1 MKKKLQN
8 YLQCINITYMK
19 RHHFIITKIVIFILL
34 LFYNTTILSQDY
46 QKVEY
51 ITKGIEHIHKNQFNM
66 GILYLNLGLN
76 SSNIPDSIKNIGI
89 FYKQCTYYHTNSP
102 HYSEEE
108 LYAAIN
114 KIDFSKIEI
123 PKCDIYNIANYKI
136 GSWYEK
142 NEEYDSAY
150 KYYDNEIKQY
160 NKDEMAL
167 KYYIAL
173 GDKAR
178 MLFMQ
183 KKYDDAIKLYSE
195 ILSNDHLFD
204 IETKSGFLSLYS
216 LCYFQKKDYK
226 NALLINK
233 KHRDFIKN
241 SIGINSIEYIYALS
255 DLYTI
260 SIESTDYP
268 NAIDIA
274 KEILQIYEQIPEF
287 TEEAHCNYQLLLATA
302 YFYNENLNEAIELY
316 ETIFESSSGSLWYE
330 CATQLSNAYFST
342 DSYKKA
348 LNLTD
353 SIIKFVEIEYGKQ
366 SIEYIKALGELVYQM
381 SYSNTSVNTDIE
393 NFTTKLHKEIIE
405 TKIDNNNASEDIG
418 LLYTIAQ
425 SYLALGYTTEH
436 DSILNNRLEVIK
448 SIYGEKHPFYITEL
462 CNVLSNTYTTDL
474 NKNIIFIK
482 QLEERYLQDTANY
495 QIAIHKDI
503 LHSLSNLYQKQNN
516 YIKAID
522 ILNRSIDMSKMQGD
536 TLNQSYIDEINSI
549 AVLYN
554 ESGFND
560 KYTEFKDIILDLT
573 KKLYGESSYKY
584 QIQKL
589 DKLDILSQTKPN
601 DAIVELLDII
611 DSNVSTDYFI
621 LYTITA
627 KTYYSLGDYDNA
639 EKYINISF
647 NSAVIPTQK
656 ALANTIK
663 AQINAKKG
671 DFQTAIKYQK
681 EALSIAEKYIPV
693 KLKDISDDL
702 ALYYF
707 ENKDYNNSF
716 EILHNNINKEWNSY
730 TDNLLLM
737 SEYER
742 EKYWTKNGTIH
753 NYIHAF
759 IPQDEL
765 NKQSKFSM
773 LIYEALLIRKNLQ
786 LRIHNSII
794 KNIYKNKHKKNEY
807 QEYVSLKNNSKHLIK
822 EGLNKLEELEKKLYA
837 DLNIEIP
844 TINIKDLQAN
854 ISPNDV
860 LIEFSEYTNIHNNDS
875 LFSATI
881 LKKDW
886 KYPITLKMEINKNS
900 SIENNRLYNIVW
912 EPLLKHLDFNSNI
925 YFSAAGKLH
934 QIPIESLPIRDGKI
948 MSDAYNMYRL
958 SSTRELALKK
968 EPAKYK
974 KAVLYGGLNYNMTNE
989 AMLTENAKYQTDS
1002 TYTLFASRGLLE
1014 DSIRGYK
1021 WTNLNN
1027 TKMEVEYISEQMQQ
1041 NGISTKVFQGNEGS
1055 EESFKALSGKGYNII
1070 HIATHGFF
1078 FPEPEAK
1085 RKDYFQP
1092 IMLSD
1097 DLGRNYAPADL
1108 SLFRTGLVL
1117 SGGNRAWQGDSIPDH
1132 VEDGILTANEIK
1144 DLDLRGADLVVLS
1157 ACNTGQGEITSEGV
1171 FGLQRAF
1178 KMAGAQTIIMS
1189 LTEVDDQTTMAMM
1202 NKLYSNLMEGQSKHD
1217 AFYNAQRY
1225 IRSIKPDPK
1234 YWRGWIMLD

>member
-1 MKKKLQN
+1 
-8 YLQCINITYMK
+8 MK
-19 RHHFIITKIVIFILL
+19 RHHILMKQAAISLL
-34 LFYNTTILSQDY
+34 LFFFYNITIYSQDY
-46 QKVEY
+46 KNAEY

-183 KKYDDAIKLYSE
+183 KKYDEAIKLYSE
-195 ILSNDHLFD
+195 ILSNDYLFD
-204 IETKSGFLSLYS
+204 GETKCGLLSLYS

-226 NALLINK
+226 NALSINK

-241 SIGINSIEYIYALS
+241 SIGINNIEYIYALS

-268 NAIDIA
+268 NAINIA
-274 KEILQIYEQIPEF
+274 KEILQIHEHIPDF
-287 TEEAHCNYQLLLATA
+287 TEEAHYKYLLLLADA
-302 YFYNENLNEAIELY
+302 YFYNDDSNEAIELY
-316 ETIFESSSGSLWYE
+316 ETILKSSSGSLWYE
-330 CATQLSNAYFST
+330 CATHLSNAYFSI
-342 DSYKKA
+342 DSFKKA
-348 LNLTD
+348 LNLND
-353 SIIKFVEIEYGKQ
+353 SIVKFVEIEYGKQ
-366 SIEYIKALGELVYQM
+366 SIEYIKALGDLVYQM
-381 SYSNTSVNTDIE
+381 SYSNTKSNTDIE
-393 NFTTKLHKEIIE
+393 NMISKLHKEIIE

-418 LLYTIAQ
+418 YLYTIGE

-436 DSILNNRLEVIK
+436 DSIFKYRLEIIK
-448 SIYGEKHPFYITEL
+448 NMYGEKHPFYITEL
-462 CNVLSNTYTTDL
+462 CNVLTNNYTYDL
-474 NKNIIFIK
+474 DKNIIAAK
-482 QLEERYLQDTANY
+482 QLEEKYLHDTINY
-495 QIAIHKDI
+495 QTSIHKHI
-503 LHSLSNLYQKQNN
+503 LHSQSDLYHKKND
-516 YIKAID
+516 YIKAIEV
-522 ILNRSIDMSKMQGD
+522 LNRSIDISKMQGD
-536 TLNQSYIDEINSI
+536 TLSKPYIDELQSI

-554 ESGFND
+554 ESGFIK
-560 KYTEFKDIILDLT
+560 KYIETTDLILDLKKNLFGENSYAYQT
-573 KKLYGESSYKY
+573 KYLS
-584 QIQKL
+584 KL
-589 DKLDILSQTKPN
+589 DLLSSIRPN
-601 DAIVELLDII
+601 DALIELLNII
-611 DSNVSTDYFI
+611 DSNVSTNHFI
-621 LYTITA
+621 LYLITA
-627 KTYYSLGDYDNA
+627 NTYYSLGDYDNA

-693 KLKDISDDL
+693 KQKDISDDL

-716 EILHNNINKEWNSY
+716 EILQKNINKEWNSY

-753 NYIHAF
+753 NYSHVF

-794 KNIYKNKHKKNEY
+794 ENIYKNKQIKNKY
-807 QEYVSLKNNSKHLIK
+807 QEYVSLKNNSKNLTK
-822 EGLNKLEELEKKLYA
+822 EGLNKLEELEKSLYA

-854 ISPNDV
+854 INPNDV

-875 LFSATI
+875 LYSATI

-886 KYPITLKMEINKNS
+886 EYPITLKMEVSISS
-900 SIENNRLYNIVW
+900 SIENNRLYNIIW
-912 EPLLKHLDFNSNI
+912 EPLLKYLDLNSNV

-934 QIPIESLPIRDGKI
+934 QIPIESLPIGDGKI
-948 MSDAYNMYRL
+948 MSDVYNMYRL
-958 SSTRELALKK
+958 SSTRELAIKK
-968 EPAKYK
+968 EAIKYK
-974 KAVLYGGLNYNMTNE
+974 KAALYGGLNYDMTNE

-1002 TYTLFASRGLLE
+1002 TYILYASRGILE

-1027 TKMEVEYISEQMQQ
+1027 TQLEVEYISELLQK
-1041 NGISTKVFQGNEGS
+1041 NGVSTNVYKGNAGS

-1085 RKDYFQP
+1085 RKDYFKP
-1092 IMLSD
+1092 IMIED
-1097 DLGRNYAPADL
+1097 FVDTNMPTADL
-1108 SLFRTGLVL
+1108 SLWRTGLVL